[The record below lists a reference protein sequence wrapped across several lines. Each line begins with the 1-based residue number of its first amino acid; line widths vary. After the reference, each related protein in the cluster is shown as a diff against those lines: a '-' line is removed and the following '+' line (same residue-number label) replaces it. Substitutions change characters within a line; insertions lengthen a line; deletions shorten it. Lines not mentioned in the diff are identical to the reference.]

1 MPIYIPKGQ
10 LQRKAIKMGLAASS
24 GRILSLISRAAAKD
38 YQKALSSKKMKWS
51 TGTLNTVDLS
61 YSILMRPNANNAKNP
76 ILLTGLDGK
85 VIVDSKYK
93 KYAEM
98 ISPNGMSLG
107 NYSGDVRTAI
117 LSELT
122 GIPEDVINN
131 ADTTSTLRNKAE
143 SEFSAEENAFDE
155 WLYVEDKTRGAG
167 TKYLTVDEY
176 AEKMGKTS
184 NGIDLAELYK
194 KNGDLNFSNISELE
208 SYIKNIESNMSG
220 YFVDDDIIGCS
231 DRTNFIAACDK
242 TIDTYRTAIETGTLK
257 KNEPK
262 NIIEGLFFDNSGY
275 KVNVQELFK
284 LIMANYTGTT
294 KTKSTNANE
303 KTYPLRDENSG
314 SYKNWHKELENRY
327 EALLDASSVY
337 DATVEV
343 ANEAMTADQESMIQ
357 FYDNLFTAIAD
368 NGWTY
373 DVQINDNDYLNQML
387 QNNSYCLTT
396 ITRNECYND
405 NLDESAKNWKYE
417 YDTSLASNFDNIIT
431 VNDSDV
437 ASKALAKYEAE
448 KLKINQKETRIDVKL
463 KDLETEQAAIEQMI
477 ESINKVKNDNI
488 DRTFKLWS

>member
-1 MPIYIPKGQ
+1 
-10 LQRKAIKMGLAASS
+10 
-24 GRILSLISRAAAKD
+24 
-38 YQKALSSKKMKWS
+38 
-51 TGTLNTVDLS
+51 
-61 YSILMRPNANNAKNP
+61 
-76 ILLTGLDGK
+76 
-85 VIVDSKYK
+85 
-93 KYAEM
+93 
-98 ISPNGMSLG
+98 
-107 NYSGDVRTAI
+107 
-117 LSELT
+117 
-122 GIPEDVINN
+122 
-131 ADTTSTLRNKAE
+131 
-143 SEFSAEENAFDE
+143 
-155 WLYVEDKTRGAG
+155 
-167 TKYLTVDEY
+167 
-176 AEKMGKTS
+176 
-184 NGIDLAELYK
+184 
-194 KNGDLNFSNISELE
+194 
-208 SYIKNIESNMSG
+208 
-220 YFVDDDIIGCS
+220 
-231 DRTNFIAACDK
+231 
-242 TIDTYRTAIETGTLK
+242 
-257 KNEPK
+257 
-262 NIIEGLFFDNSGY
+262 
-275 KVNVQELFK
+275 
-284 LIMANYTGTT
+284 MANYTGTT

>member
-24 GRILSLISRAAAKD
+24 GRILSLISRQHDNNRQMLSLTRTKVSLANEVNAAAKD

-220 YFVDDDIIGCS
+220 YF
-231 DRTNFIAACDK
+231 
-242 TIDTYRTAIETGTLK
+242 
-257 KNEPK
+257 
-262 NIIEGLFFDNSGY
+262 
-275 KVNVQELFK
+275 Q
-284 LIMANYTGTT
+284 
-294 KTKSTNANE
+294 
-303 KTYPLRDENSG
+303 
-314 SYKNWHKELENRY
+314 
-327 EALLDASSVY
+327 
-337 DATVEV
+337 
-343 ANEAMTADQESMIQ
+343 
-357 FYDNLFTAIAD
+357 
-368 NGWTY
+368 
-373 DVQINDNDYLNQML
+373 
-387 QNNSYCLTT
+387 
-396 ITRNECYND
+396 
-405 NLDESAKNWKYE
+405 
-417 YDTSLASNFDNIIT
+417 
-431 VNDSDV
+431 
-437 ASKALAKYEAE
+437 
-448 KLKINQKETRIDVKL
+448 RIL
-463 KDLETEQAAIEQMI
+463 
-477 ESINKVKNDNI
+477 
-488 DRTFKLWS
+488 